1 MPSFAKE
8 TWFYVREGAK
18 FERKETTA
26 ESSKLSASVDVDP
39 ELRAALTDGES
50 GLMRSGALPQ
60 LTTAMTAGNKALLD
74 AIDKATH
81 GWGVFFWVGLQVRYP
96 YFEFHNSIHKI
107 HWQVHC

>member
-26 ESSKLSASVDVDP
+26 ESSKLSASTEVNA
-39 ELRAALTDGES
+39 ELRAALTDGET

-60 LTTAMTAGNKALLD
+60 ITTATTAGNKALLD
-74 AIDKATH
+74 AIDKAIH
-81 GWGVFFWVGLQVRYP
+81 GMGMLSLG
-96 YFEFHNSIHKI
+96 
-107 HWQVHC
+107 

>member
-60 LTTAMTAGNKALLD
+60 VTTATTAGNKALLD
-74 AIDKATH
+74 AIDKAIH
-81 GWGVFFWVGLQVRYP
+81 GWGVFFWVGLQVTIQS
-96 YFEFHNSIHKI
+96 NKSKCKSI
-107 HWQVHC
+107 VEDLFL

>member
-26 ESSKLSASVDVDP
+26 ESSKLSASTEVDP
-39 ELRAALTDGES
+39 ELRAALTDGET

-60 LTTAMTAGNKALLD
+60 VTTATAAGNKALLD
-74 AIDKATH
+74 AIDKAIIR
-81 GWGVFFWVGLQVRYP
+81 GMGMFFLGRLTGMHMVKSCAL
-96 YFEFHNSIHKI
+96 
-107 HWQVHC
+107 